1 MIKEVMYKQ
10 IVIFIIFGMVN
21 GGILNDA
28 HSKECALDSGEI
40 KYMSEMLERERAEL
54 YRLKLKFQDAVQS
67 EKDPSEGR
75 KAEDVKE
82 INKKGAESKEKPVD
96 EQNSVSLSDKEGEAE
111 GEITLE
117 SKGAGVKESKKA
129 VVNNEKIIHHF
140 EIAENLYKLGEYK
153 TALEIYKL
161 IEKNQLEKERGM
173 WIEYQI
179 ANCYRKLE
187 LYDEAVKAYRQIQ
200 NEFEGTYWGRQ
211 AQWYIQD
218 IAWRV
223 KAEKNLKQHTER

>member
-1 MIKEVMYKQ
+1 MYKQ
-10 IVIFIIFGMVN
+10 IVILIIFCMVN
-21 GGILNDA
+21 VSILNEV
-28 HSKECALDSGEI
+28 HGKESTLDSDEI
-40 KYMSEMLERERAEL
+40 KYMSDMLEREREEL
-54 YRLKLKFQDAVQS
+54 HRLKLKFQDVVQM
-67 EKDPSEGR
+67 EEDKPEER
-75 KAEDVKE
+75 KAENVK
-82 INKKGAESKEKPVD
+82 KKNEEEAESKEKPVD
-96 EQNSVSLSDKEGEAE
+96 DQNNVSLSDKEGEEE
-111 GEITLE
+111 GVITLE
-117 SKGAGVKESKKA
+117 SKDAGVKESKKV

-161 IEKNQLEKERGM
+161 MKKNLLEKERKM
-173 WIEYQI
+173 WIAYQI

-218 IAWRV
+218 IEWRA
-223 KAEKNLKQHTER
+223 KAEKNLKQLIER